1 MEFIET
7 ALQNLSVESII
18 FVFVLM
24 LAATQAWKIG
34 TNFLATFWIKFEW
47 LEKRKKESNLLK
59 KHDEMLNKIVVETK
73 ATSDKVSVLG
83 QMIVDMQ
90 QKTDASERAKLKDRI
105 SQAYRYYHDKGE
117 WNKMER
123 EAFNDLIRDYEAHGG
138 QNSFV
143 HSICEPES
151 QTWNVIDE

>member
-7 ALQNLSVESII
+7 ALNVISVKGIII
-18 FVFVLM
+18 FFILL
-24 LAATQAWKIG
+24 LALTQAKNIIC
-34 TNFLATFWIKFEW
+34 TFMSTFGIQIKW
-47 LEKRKKESNLLK
+47 LETHKKERALLD
-59 KHDEMLNKIVVETK
+59 KHDTMLNQISTEVK
-73 ATSDKVSVLG
+73 AASDKINVLG
-83 QMIVDMQ
+83 QMMVDMQ

-143 HSICEPES
+143 HSVCEPES

>member
-24 LAATQAWKIG
+24 LAATQAWKVG
-34 TNFLATFWIKFEW
+34 TNFLTTFGIKFEW

-59 KHDEMLNKIVVETK
+59 KHDEMLNEIVVETK

>member
-24 LAATQAWKIG
+24 LAATQAWKVG
-34 TNFLATFWIKFEW
+34 TNFLATFGSKFEW

-59 KHDEMLNKIVVETK
+59 KHDEMLNEIVVETK

>member
-24 LAATQAWKIG
+24 LAATQAWKVG
-34 TNFLATFWIKFEW
+34 TNFLATFGIKFEW

-59 KHDEMLNKIVVETK
+59 KHDEMLNEIVVETK

-90 QKTDASERAKLKDRI
+90 QKTDASEWAKLKDRI
-105 SQAYRYYHDKGE
+105 SQAYRFYHDRGE

-123 EAFNDLIRDYEAHGG
+123 EAFNDLISDYEAHGG